1 MLPTILLPV
10 STCIIRSSAVDYL
23 NAPTVGG
30 YQIGELVRRGLRAR
44 TKTKHS
50 RLDVNDFDQHEGE
63 SSPWRWPRGFGLR
76 NDDTANRLLASAADY
91 LNAPTVGGNSISDLI
106 RASFFALTALT
117 AIFQVHV
124 AVGVSA
130 PGPSQITGIAGN
142 GERVRRRAAIRVS
155 SSLATPP
162 VPVMH
167 ALRSKSCVSSVK
179 RYRPV
184 VLLQWT
190 SSFEPG
196 HARSWLQQGRLKRK
210 QNILEIH
217 RQAAQAVHLI
227 PNACSTDGLNL
238 RRMLPVAIK
247 NRMLVAKSVCLF

>member
-1 MLPTILLPV
+1 MLPTTILPV

-63 SSPWRWPRGFGLR
+63 SSPWRWPRGFAAFATMTR
-76 NDDTANRLLASAADY
+76 QIVRLLASAADY

-130 PGPSQITGIAGN
+130 PGPSHITGIAGN
-142 GERVRRRAAIRVS
+142 GERVRRRAVIRVS

-167 ALRSKSCVSSVK
+167 ARARNRVS
-179 RYRPV
+179 P
-184 VLLQWT
+184 
-190 SSFEPG
+190 P
-196 HARSWLQQGRLKRK
+196 
-210 QNILEIH
+210 
-217 RQAAQAVHLI
+217 
-227 PNACSTDGLNL
+227 
-238 RRMLPVAIK
+238 
-247 NRMLVAKSVCLF
+247 

>member
-1 MLPTILLPV
+1 MLPTTILPV

-44 TKTKHS
+44 TTKHS

-130 PGPSQITGIAGN
+130 PGPSHITGIAGN

-167 ALRSKSCVSSVK
+167 ARARNRVS
-179 RYRPV
+179 P
-184 VLLQWT
+184 L
-190 SSFEPG
+190 
-196 HARSWLQQGRLKRK
+196 
-210 QNILEIH
+210 
-217 RQAAQAVHLI
+217 
-227 PNACSTDGLNL
+227 
-238 RRMLPVAIK
+238 
-247 NRMLVAKSVCLF
+247 